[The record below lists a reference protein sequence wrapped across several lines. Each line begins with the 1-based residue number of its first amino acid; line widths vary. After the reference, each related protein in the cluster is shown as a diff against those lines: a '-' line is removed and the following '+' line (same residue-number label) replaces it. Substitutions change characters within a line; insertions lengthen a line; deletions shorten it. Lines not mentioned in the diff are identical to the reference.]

1 MPPIL
6 DASAR
11 GPMPGE
17 RCFWTDVIL
26 PVQLNREKIPVN
38 FLLFT
43 GRPRSALPSVVIANE
58 GQGRLLRDPLDS
70 TDSCPN
76 SNEQP
81 FLTFPQTKPTSAN
94 EANGETLMKTMFE
107 HEQHHA
113 WPTDPD
119 SMRRRRAFWPNEP
132 NTRFQYAL

>member
-1 MPPIL
+1 MPAIL

-17 RCFWTDVIL
+17 RRFWTDVIL
-26 PVQLNREKIPVN
+26 PVQLNREEIPVN

-58 GQGRLLRDPLDS
+58 GEGRLLRDPLDS

-76 SNEQP
+76 SKEQP
-81 FLTFPQTKPTSAN
+81 FFDISAN
-94 EANGETLMKTMFE
+94 EANFRKRSQWRNLSE
-107 HEQHHA
+107 
-113 WPTDPD
+113 
-119 SMRRRRAFWPNEP
+119 N
-132 NTRFQYAL
+132 NV

>member
-1 MPPIL
+1 
-6 DASAR
+6 
-11 GPMPGE
+11 
-17 RCFWTDVIL
+17 
-26 PVQLNREKIPVN
+26 
-38 FLLFT
+38 LFT

-113 WPTDPD
+113 WPTEPD